1 MNLSLESQ
9 ISALAARL
17 LLQIFTRFRPT
28 LIGSNS
34 AVKVVLP
41 SGVWT
46 KENAAQNAHV
56 FFFLKFG
63 TFKMH
68 LACCFLYRII
78 LKVYANIS
86 TDKR

>member
-1 MNLSLESQ
+1 MNPSLESQ

-56 FFFLKFG
+56 FFLKFG

-78 LKVYANIS
+78 LKVYAYIS